1 MKILGHRGCF
11 YETEN
16 TIRSFIRA
24 FELGV
29 DGVELDVQLTS
40 DNYIVVSHDSNLK
53 RLTGLDFDIKKNN
66 FSKLK
71 EIDIN
76 GEEVPLLND
85 VLELVK
91 EKNKLIDIEVKDP
104 DDMRMVCEIVSKFN
118 YEEVIISSFY
128 HKNIFYYKK
137 IYPEIKF
144 AYLYSHEPKNIEE
157 YLNEVDFLKPNI
169 NFLTE
174 DYKFYSQKIIPW
186 VANDNRD
193 FEYIRN
199 FNLYGVIT
207 DFPDKLKNFLNKK
220 EFSEN
225 YFIYYLLKSIIKE
238 ESTFNKDFIKITLKN
253 LFQNITINEIKI
265 NDRFL
270 NIGKGYPIIWKVGE
284 KLNLNIENFSLNDKL
299 ILNVKEIGI
308 FEIELK
314 DLIKILN

>member
-1 MKILGHRGCF
+1 
-11 YETEN
+11 
-16 TIRSFIRA
+16 
-24 FELGV
+24 
-29 DGVELDVQLTS
+29 
-40 DNYIVVSHDSNLK
+40 
-53 RLTGLDFDIKKNN
+53 
-66 FSKLK
+66 
-71 EIDIN
+71 
-76 GEEVPLLND
+76 
-85 VLELVK
+85 
-91 EKNKLIDIEVKDP
+91 VKDP

-186 VANDNRD
+186 VVNDNRD

-225 YFIYYLLKSIIKE
+225 YFIDYLLKSIIKE

-265 NDRFL
+265 NDRVL

-299 ILNVKEIGI
+299 ILNIKEIGI